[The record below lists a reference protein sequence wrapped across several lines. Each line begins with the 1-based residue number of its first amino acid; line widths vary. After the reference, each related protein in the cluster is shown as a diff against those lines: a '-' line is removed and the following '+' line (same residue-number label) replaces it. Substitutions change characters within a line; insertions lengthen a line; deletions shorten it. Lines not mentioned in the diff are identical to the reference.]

1 MTRRPKTS
9 PPSKSVPS
17 EDLRERVLAD
27 FAALKIPL
35 REAAFDAVVAQAERE
50 GLSHLAFLQRLISE
64 QAQQRRERSIA
75 YRVRDA
81 RFREAKTLAT
91 FDWLFNAKAI
101 DRSRVEAL
109 ATGEF
114 IRRRENLVLLGQ
126 SGVGK
131 SRLAQA
137 IGQQACVAGLAR
149 ALHDE
154 RGIDAGSQGVAGR
167 SDPATPAAL
176 LGGLRSGDPG

>member
-1 MTRRPKTS
+1 MTRRPKTP
-9 PPSKSVPS
+9 PPSKSTRS

-50 GLSHLAFLQRLISE
+50 GLSHLAFLQRLIAE
-64 QAQQRRERSIA
+64 QAEQRRERSIA

-91 FDWLFNAKAI
+91 FDWLFNAKTI
-101 DRSRVEAL
+101 DRSRAEAL

-114 IRRRENLVLLGQ
+114 IRRRENLVLPGQ
-126 SGVGK
+126 SGGGWNRRKRPACSTK
-131 SRLAQA
+131 SSMPGIPDTRRRWSRTSTSVPGASTSA
-137 IGQQACVAGLAR
+137 IRRWQW
-149 ALHDE
+149 
-154 RGIDAGSQGVAGR
+154 
-167 SDPATPAAL
+167 P
-176 LGGLRSGDPG
+176 